1 MKNGIDN
8 ICLISGM
15 IEIRYIC
22 LNVHVYVRIYFIL
35 DFSEHENRNTVDPR
49 LSGTSLF
56 RKFVTRNKIPFPVT
70 VYSKFHVFLFRLF
83 GKLRLV

>member
-8 ICLISGM
+8 ICLILGM

-35 DFSEHENRNTVDPR
+35 DFSEHENRDNR
-49 LSGTSLF
+49 IHCMSKL
-56 RKFVTRNKIPFPVT
+56 KKM
-70 VYSKFHVFLFRLF
+70 YSPHVE
-83 GKLRLV
+83 